1 MNLDFLKGEND
12 PELLRRFIQV
22 VIEQNEQMRVR
33 IDHLEKLE
41 AEQMQ
46 AALSLDAAYS
56 RLKRDYFGH
65 GREKLE
71 GTAKSR
77 ARGEDEQ
84 EVLLAARMLVPPPD
98 ETVERRLP
106 RDAETHEMTVEL
118 LNEELWRRHP
128 EFAGTEAKW
137 ETSPGWTADSMTVTM
152 IERRFVEVVHR
163 RQKYKTKIINRDG
176 VEKEVILTAPG
187 PEKILPGASYS
198 IEFAVGVA
206 ADKYL
211 MHLPLE
217 RQRRAMEAQ
226 GLTGIEVK
234 TLYNLCWAASQH
246 LKPIAEKIAGQI
258 LEGSLCVHADET
270 PWPIQ
275 GKKDSNG
282 QMWSISNMAGAYYR
296 FEPSRSGKII
306 EEMTEGFKGA
316 LMSDAMPGYNR
327 LEKIEGIVHCHCWA
341 HVRRKFFDLEKE
353 KPGTAREIIE
363 LLDKL
368 FAVERKASTFEE
380 LKVLRETESKAL
392 IDEIRRWCEEHHP
405 RCLPRSPLRAA
416 INYTMGIW
424 TGLTKFL
431 TDTRIPLSNNDAER
445 TLRHAVVGRKNYYGS
460 KSIDGAD
467 MAATLFTVI
476 ESCKRVALDPRS
488 YMVMAIKAS
497 ARGET
502 PPTPLDYARQIRPV
516 PQA

>member
-1 MNLDFLKGEND
+1 VGAEVIDQEND
-12 PELLRRFIQV
+12 PEFLKKVAKYLWARLETTEAELGALRAEKEREAQ
-22 VIEQNEQMRVR
+22 
-33 IDHLEKLE
+33 EKL
-41 AEQMQ
+41 
-46 AALSLDAAYS
+46 ALDVAYS

-65 GREKLE
+65 GREKLK
-71 GTAKSR
+71 GAARSR
-77 ARGEDEQ
+77 PRGEDDQ
-84 EVLLAARMLVPPPD
+84 EVLLAARMLVPEPD
-98 ETVERRLP
+98 ETTERKLAR
-106 RDAETHEMTVEL
+106 EEQTHEMPGER

-128 EFAGTEAKW
+128 EFEGTEAKW
-137 ETSPGWTADSMTVTM
+137 ETSPGWTADSIEVTM
-152 IERRFVEVVHR
+152 IERKYVEVVHR
-163 RQKYKTKIINRDG
+163 RQKYKTKIVDRFG

-198 IEFAVGVA
+198 IEFAVAVA

-234 TLYNLCWAASQH
+234 TLYNLCWALAQH
-246 LKPIAEKIAGQI
+246 LEPVAEKIAAQI

-275 GKKDSNG
+275 AGKDSNG
-282 QMWSISNMAGAYYR
+282 QMWSISNMAGAYYH
-296 FEPSRSGKII
+296 FDPSRSGKVI
-306 EEMTEGFKGA
+306 EEMTKGFKGV
-316 LMSDAMPGYNR
+316 LMSDGLQGYNR
-327 LEKIEGIVHCHCWA
+327 LDKIEGIVHAHCWA
-341 HVRRKFFDLEKE
+341 HARRKFFDLEKAQ
-353 KPGTAREIIE
+353 PGTAAEIIE
-363 LLDKL
+363 LIDKL
-368 FAVERKASTFEE
+368 FAVERRARTHDE
-380 LKVLRETESKAL
+380 LKALREAESKPL
-392 IDEIRRWCEEHHP
+392 IDDIRRWMEAKYAC
-405 RCLPRSPLRAA
+405 CLPRSPLRAA

-431 TDTRIPLSNNDAER
+431 ADTRIPLSNNDAER

-460 KSIDGAD
+460 KSVDGAD

-488 YMVMAIKAS
+488 YMVMAIRAS

-502 PPTPLDYARQIRPV
+502 SPTPLDYARQIRPV